1 MRNSGGWTC
10 YMSGVVL
17 NNPMDVY
24 RVHSGRIPEG
34 IQNAEKLAGKF
45 VCEEQARLL
54 RQAGFVVFNWGKHL
68 ERKQETAKTTIGEML
83 AAKVGGNPLQ
93 DLVEAKA

>member
-17 NNPMDVY
+17 NDPMDVY
-24 RVHSGRIPEG
+24 RVHSGRIPED
-34 IQNAEKLAGKF
+34 IENAEKLAGKF

-54 RQAGFVVFNWGKHL
+54 RRAGFVVFNWGKHL
-68 ERKQETAKTTIGEML
+68 ERKQETAKTTIAEML
-83 AAKVGGNPLQ
+83 ASKDNGKSLRE
-93 DLVEAKA
+93 LVKAKA